1 MLITNDVIINLKLI
15 YKFIDTNQKILKE
28 REEKRQLLFVWVWL
42 SECYSDQE
50 IHVAKTQSHV
60 NWRVNVI
67 KFFWNVSF
75 KMSIKKS
82 VFSLASCYSFFNCF
96 RLHSFNTE
104 YKFNFITRSAN
115 FCKTLVVFQLNSPL
129 LFFVTSTGCTLNS
142 QRPFCL
148 VWFHAKALV
157 EML

>member
-75 KMSIKKS
+75 KMSIKKT
-82 VFSLASCYSFFNCF
+82 VFS
-96 RLHSFNTE
+96 
-104 YKFNFITRSAN
+104 
-115 FCKTLVVFQLNSPL
+115 P
-129 LFFVTSTGCTLNS
+129 
-142 QRPFCL
+142 
-148 VWFHAKALV
+148 
-157 EML
+157 